1 MRYACGGECG
11 YVGGGGREVVERE
24 RERERESVLLFN
36 FNFICLKNR
45 ELGVNQYIAEL

>member
-1 MRYACGGECG
+1 MLVA
-11 YVGGGGREVVERE
+11 VSVVMLVAVEERWWRE
-24 RERERESVLLFN
+24 REREREAVLLFN